1 MATSTRSL
9 VLVLTLLLTVVL
21 VPVSIVR
28 GAGNIVVAT
37 PKAPVVADGDV
48 TGKPTD
54 FNLVLDRS
62 LDPQVAGRSLMQ
74 GKMIK
79 VTLPDVFIRTEV
91 PVKAPESG
99 ALVKGWPQGGLGGY
113 TVTLAGT
120 HTVVFTATEDIV
132 PSGADN
138 PGIKVLHV
146 RGRAF
151 TNPAPGDYAI
161 AVSAETGPG
170 GAVETGTGTLTI
182 RPQVV
187 PSINPSNALF
197 TQPSNNNWQR
207 VPVSTVTPSP
217 LDFLLFGADGQ
228 PLSNVGIVAADRAR
242 FPRYTGG
249 LLVQD
254 TDGDG
259 LLDAAKDAIVGGIIG
274 AAPEGAT
281 GQSATSPIGATGR
294 PVLSGHIARA
304 DGTMA
309 LGILRVIF
317 KSGDRPGEYTPTFE
331 LSGGTA
337 TRLTIVATS
346 AGAPAMPGLPNTGG
360 GAAVNGTRRQ
370 STWIVVIAMSAAALT
385 LALATIKRRL
395 GQYVV
400 KQQHR

>member
-1 MATSTRSL
+1 MVASIRAMA
-9 VLVLTLLLTVVL
+9 LLLMFLLIVIL
-21 VPVSIVR
+21 IPVATAR
-28 GAGNIVVAT
+28 GAGDIVVAT

-62 LDPQVAGRSLMQ
+62 LDPHVAGRSLLQ
-74 GKMIK
+74 GKTIK
-79 VTLPDVFIRTEV
+79 VTLPDAFIRTAV
-91 PVKAPESG
+91 PVQAPESG

-113 TVTLAGT
+113 TVSLAGT

-151 TNPAPGDYAI
+151 TNPAPGDYAL
-161 AVSAETGPG
+161 AVIAETGPG

-197 TQPSNNNWQR
+197 PQPSNNNWQR
-207 VPVSTVTPSP
+207 VPVSTVTPLP

-228 PLSNVGIVAADRAR
+228 ALNNVGIVAADRAR

-259 LLDAAKDAIVGGIIG
+259 LLDAAKDTVVGGIIG

-294 PVLSGHIARA
+294 PVLSGQIARA

-309 LGILRVIF
+309 PGILRVIF
-317 KSGDRPGEYTPTFE
+317 RSGDRPGEYTPTFE

-360 GAAVNGTRRQ
+360 GAAAGAVQ
-370 STWIVVIAMSAAALT
+370 SQSAWWLTSPLGAAALA

-395 GQYVV
+395 D
-400 KQQHR
+400 H

>member
-1 MATSTRSL
+1 MAAAIRSL
-9 VLVLTLLLTVVL
+9 VLVLTVLLAVVL
-21 VPVSIVR
+21 VPVSTSR

-62 LDPQVAGRSLMQ
+62 LDPQVAGRSLLQ
-74 GKMIK
+74 GRTIK
-79 VTLPDVFIRTEV
+79 VTLPDAFIRTDV

-161 AVSAETGPG
+161 TVAAETGPDG
-170 GAVETGTGTLTI
+170 TVETGTGTLTI
-182 RPQVV
+182 RPQVI

-197 TQPSNNNWQR
+197 PQPSNNNWQR
-207 VPVSTVTPSP
+207 VPVSTVTPLP

-228 PLSNVGIVAADRAR
+228 ALNNVGIVAADRAR

-259 LLDAAKDAIVGGIIG
+259 LLDAGKDTVVGGIIG

-281 GQSATSPIGATGR
+281 GQSATSAVGATGR
-294 PVLSGHIARA
+294 PILSGQIARA
-304 DGTMA
+304 DGTTA
-309 LGILRVIF
+309 PGILRVIF
-317 KSGDRPGEYTPTFE
+317 KTGDREGEYVPTFE
-331 LSGGTA
+331 LAGGTA
-337 TRLTIVATS
+337 ARVTIVATS
-346 AGAPAMPGLPNTGG
+346 GNAPAVPGLPNTGG
-360 GAAVNGTRRQ
+360 GAAADDARWQ
-370 STWIVVIAMSAAALT
+370 STWLVVSAMSAAAI
-385 LALATIKRRL
+385 AFVLATLKRRL
-395 GQYVV
+395 GQ
-400 KQQHR
+400 